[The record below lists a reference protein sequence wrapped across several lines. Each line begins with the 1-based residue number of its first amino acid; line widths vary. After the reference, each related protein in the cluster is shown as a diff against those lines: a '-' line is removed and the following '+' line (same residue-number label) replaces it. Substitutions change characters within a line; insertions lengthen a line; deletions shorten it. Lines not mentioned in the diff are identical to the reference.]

1 MTTANGVGNKGS
13 TQDVRPV
20 ELYQYVVCSTA
31 HLTEQDAE
39 LFHRLGH
46 QRCEWGDAEWIHLTG
61 TGYLV
66 RLSAYNFP
74 LLELKKRGF
83 SKDARRLT
91 YVLLK
96 RLNVSLIHFD
106 CCGELLSGFA
116 VHDW

>member
-1 MTTANGVGNKGS
+1 MCRRQGMLNMATINE
-13 TQDVRPV
+13 VRPV

-39 LFHRLGH
+39 LFHHLGH

-74 LLELKKRGF
+74 QLELKKRGF

-91 YVLLK
+91 YVLTK
-96 RLNVSLIHFD
+96 RFNVSLVHFD
-106 CCGELLSGFA
+106 CCGEVLAGFA

>member
-1 MTTANGVGNKGS
+1 MTTENVVPVNTTANIA
-13 TQDVRPV
+13 PA

-39 LFHRLGH
+39 LFCRLGH

-74 LLELKKRGF
+74 LLVLKKRGL
-83 SKDARRLT
+83 SKSARRLI
-91 YVLLK
+91 YVLM
-96 RLNVSLIHFD
+96 RRFHVSLIHFD
-106 CCGELLSGFA
+106 CCGEVLAGFA
-116 VHDW
+116 VYDW

>member
-1 MTTANGVGNKGS
+1 MRHRQGMLNMATINE
-13 TQDVRPV
+13 VRPV

-74 LLELKKRGF
+74 QLELKKRGF

-91 YVLLK
+91 YVLMK
-96 RLNVSLIHFD
+96 RFNVSLVHFD
-106 CCGELLSGFA
+106 CCGEVLSGFA

>member
-1 MTTANGVGNKGS
+1 MSTVNDASSSLTGEGV
-13 TQDVRPV
+13 QPV

-39 LFHRLGH
+39 LLHRLGH

-74 LLELKKRGF
+74 QLELKRRGF

-91 YVLLK
+91 YILMK

-106 CCGELLSGFA
+106 CCGEVLAGFA
-116 VHDW
+116 VYNW